1 MSPQV
6 DILLIQC
13 LCMQVSLLTLPICHL
28 QEDFNQLITTGNS
41 HNFREVS
48 LQFPSEV
55 CLSSTTSTGGMQ
67 SISSSSSNNS
77 SLLPSRLTKQPHKLV
92 ANHLNLKLQ
101 RRMHGSQQI
110 AYRIMR
116 VNYRGFQSSH
126 QPHNSPIS
134 SHSTAIV
141 SVSHLTS
148 NPFLSLLPLNLLIN
162 LTLKRKM
169 RLKKLKKMLRKH
181 RN

>member
-1 MSPQV
+1 M
-6 DILLIQC
+6 DILLIRC
-13 LCMQVSLLTLPICHL
+13 LCLQVSLLTLPICHL

-55 CLSSTTSTGGMQ
+55 CLSSTTSIGGMQ
-67 SISSSSSNNS
+67 SISSSSNNS
-77 SLLPSRLTKQPHKLV
+77 SLLPSRLTKQQLKLV

-101 RRMHGSQQI
+101 RRMHVSQQI
-110 AYRIMR
+110 AHRTMR
-116 VNYRGFQSSH
+116 VNRRGFQNSH

-162 LTLKRKM
+162 LTLKLKM

>member
-1 MSPQV
+1 VLPQV
-6 DILLIQC
+6 DILLIRC
-13 LCMQVSLLTLPICHL
+13 LCLQVSLLTLPICHL
-28 QEDFNQLITTGNS
+28 QEDFNQQITTGNS

-55 CLSSTTSTGGMQ
+55 CLSSTTSTGGMR
-67 SISSSSSNNS
+67 SISSSNNNS
-77 SLLPSRLTKQPHKLV
+77 SLIPSRLTKQQLKLV

-101 RRMHGSQQI
+101 RRMHVSQQI
-110 AYRIMR
+110 AHRTMR
-116 VNYRGFQSSH
+116 VNRRGFQSSH

-169 RLKKLKKMLRKH
+169 RLKKLKKMLRKR